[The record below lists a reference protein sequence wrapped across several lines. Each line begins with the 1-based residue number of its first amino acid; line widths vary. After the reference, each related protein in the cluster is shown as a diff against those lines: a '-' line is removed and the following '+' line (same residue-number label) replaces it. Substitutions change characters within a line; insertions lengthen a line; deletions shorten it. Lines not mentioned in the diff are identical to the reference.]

1 MNRQVALIAGLAA
14 MLVVVAFYMFG
25 WRTQSERIAEIEEQ
39 IAAVEQE
46 QTVLQQRIVRL
57 QDVRA
62 RAPEFEAQIVV
73 AESIVPRE
81 LALPSALRQLQTAA
95 DDAAI
100 ELISITPGRPTT
112 VGEGGLAPVPV
123 AVQVTGSYFQVIDF
137 LRRIEDPTITPRGV
151 TWTQIALSPSDH
163 PTLSASISGT
173 MYAVVGEAPGPVTR
187 QVEPDE
193 PATDVEEG
201 EG

>member
-14 MLVVVAFYMFG
+14 VLVVVAFYMLG
-25 WRTQSERIAEIEEQ
+25 WRSQSERIADIEAEIV
-39 IAAVEQE
+39 AVEQE

-81 LALPSALRQLQTAA
+81 HALPSALRQLQTAA
-95 DDAAI
+95 DDAAV
-100 ELISITPGRPTT
+100 ELVSVSPGRPGA
-112 VGEGGLAPVPV
+112 VGEGGLAPI
-123 AVQVTGSYFQVIDF
+123 ALSVQVTGSYFQVIDF
-137 LRRIEDPTITPRGV
+137 LRRTEDPTITPRGV

-163 PTLSASISGT
+163 PTLNASISGS
-173 MYAVVGEAPGPVTR
+173 MYAIVGEAPGPITR
-187 QVEPDE
+187 RIETEDE
-193 PATDVEEG
+193 GG